1 MHNFVRVQLCHINFY
16 PNFYTYVAHY
26 AFYVACILRGCDMS
40 TVFIR
45 IYGYGYGYGYGL
57 H

>member
-1 MHNFVRVQLCHINFY
+1 M
-16 PNFYTYVAHY
+16 YVAHY

-45 IYGYGYGYGYGL
+45 MDGYGYVSEMLSLGTAL
-57 H
+57 